1 MHRTYFDYLTD
12 SMHKEFYRKNF
23 KREVVKSEPNF
34 NRFISGHR
42 TLNTEKFEPKVKIR
56 KLAFQCNQLHI
67 QTLSIQGV
75 LVKRVK
81 HYQSQ
86 NLQKSA
92 DKIIRLQMAL
102 SMSSKIQI
110 QKSLSLYSRQGSYLS
125 NETWI
130 MIKLKESKKL
140 WPKEWS
146 TVKQQLCKICRQ
158 VGTTSDGII
167 SGFKSPNWDILEPKL

>member
-92 DKIIRLQMAL
+92 DKIIRLHMPL
-102 SMSSKIQI
+102 SMISEIQI
-110 QKSLSLYSRQGSYLS
+110 QKTLSLYSRQGSYLS
-125 NETWI
+125 N
-130 MIKLKESKKL
+130 
-140 WPKEWS
+140 
-146 TVKQQLCKICRQ
+146 
-158 VGTTSDGII
+158 GT
-167 SGFKSPNWDILEPKL
+167 